1 MKPNTKKVSYL
12 RELHETIIVRR
23 PNPMR
28 WFCADCGS
36 SEDFLTLD
44 EAAGFLRVGTREIL
58 SRIERS
64 DIHSSDAPNGQMM
77 VCAKSL
83 ARKENESTKTHEG
96 NTKEILSCLKSPK
109 ATNNIA

>member
-1 MKPNTKKVSYL
+1 MKPNAKKVFIR
-12 RELHETIIVRR
+12 RERHEIIIVRR
-23 PNPMR
+23 PKPIR
-28 WFCADCGS
+28 WFCDGCGS
-36 SEDFLTLD
+36 NEDFLTLD
-44 EAAGFLRVGTREIL
+44 EATGFLQIGTREIL